1 MTNQAHSPMPPISE
15 QWAVAGLFGLFGED
29 LTHVVDKNLGGDW
42 AENDEILALLAL
54 RHEPPPTTRHLAQVS
69 GMNRRTVSRMVA
81 RLRRDDI
88 VVVGHSPTDRR
99 SVTVG
104 LTDHGRSCFGAL
116 AEDVVT
122 LFETHRGTAAQIC
135 ESLGCDRPAV
145 VTGLDPLTL
154 LEQLVTAGADL
165 VRSIQPPA
173 DRQSLSGSQRTALI
187 RIASGEAVRP
197 VDLGPTLGVSR
208 SGVAYV
214 LDQLCHKG
222 LVAAPTGR
230 GGRRPSSG
238 RAHRDRGGQ
247 ARCRQRHRGDRVAPG
262 AVLQPLRGGARR
274 PRSRAAR
281 ARCTTWPTGGT
292 APMRHIGTARPS
304 L

>member
-1 MTNQAHSPMPPISE
+1 VTNQAHSPMPPISE

-88 VVVGHSPTDRR
+88 VVVGHSPSDRR

-116 AEDVVT
+116 AQDVVT

-135 ESLGCDRPAV
+135 ELLGCDRPAV

-222 LVAAPTGR
+222 LVQRRRDEVADDRRAVVLTATEE
-230 GGRRPSSG
+230 GRRGAASVIEAIES
-238 RAHRDRGGQ
+238 HRDRFCSLF
-247 ARCRQRHRGDRVAPG
+247 A
-262 AVLQPLRGGARR
+262 AVRDR
-274 PRSRAAR
+274 PRAA
-281 ARCTTWPTGGT
+281 P
-292 APMRHIGTARPS
+292 H
-304 L
+304 